1 MFSKVIW
8 SSCVLALVSKFGAKF
23 KGNAGSSHF
32 FFFFRLT
39 TSNGSFC
46 NDHSV
51 VSEVSISSHLYE
63 LPGYEPDPVRGGLED
78 AEERIEHSMLISK
91 EFYIWGLHWT
101 SRDKQISPRA
111 CQTLEVY
118 TADLTGLSC
127 TPCADGLSSTSL
139 SRGFVFRTGHGGRLY
154 LPRTG
159 EPSGLSTVWIQVSGQ
174 MVAMPSWWPPPAAA
188 EDLNCDLVKLRNRNL
203 TFN

>member
-127 TPCADGLSSTSL
+127 TPCAVFLQDFSSQISTWAPSIL
-139 SRGFVFRTGHGGRLY
+139 NSELCLWRQGCLGFF
-154 LPRTG
+154 
-159 EPSGLSTVWIQVSGQ
+159 
-174 MVAMPSWWPPPAAA
+174 
-188 EDLNCDLVKLRNRNL
+188 
-203 TFN
+203 FFFF

>member
-159 EPSGLSTVWIQVSGQ
+159 EPSGAFDCLGPGLQSNGGHVLLTTFPHSCWGLELWLGETEEQK
-174 MVAMPSWWPPPAAA
+174 
-188 EDLNCDLVKLRNRNL
+188 LN
-203 TFN
+203 F